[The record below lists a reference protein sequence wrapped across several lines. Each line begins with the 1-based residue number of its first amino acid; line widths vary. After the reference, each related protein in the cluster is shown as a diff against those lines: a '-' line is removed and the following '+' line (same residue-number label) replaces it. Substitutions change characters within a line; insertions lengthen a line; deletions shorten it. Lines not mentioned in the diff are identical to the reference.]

1 MKHDGELHT
10 LTGAYALH
18 ALTPSEHEVFAE
30 HLDDCPSCRQE
41 VSEFSATAARLASA
55 ATLPPP
61 ARMKDAV
68 LHGIDSVRQLP
79 PLLPAAGRPPMTF
92 TAILRRKAITLAIA
106 ASIAAAAV
114 LGGVTVRQNR
124 LAEEARQ
131 LAQAS
136 ERRLQDVSSVVAASD
151 ARTVRGRTTAGAT
164 TSVVSSK
171 SRNRAV
177 FIGAGL
183 PDPGAGRTYQ
193 LWFDDHGA
201 MRPAG
206 LLTQD
211 GATLMEGGLQ
221 GASGVGLTVEPAGGS
236 ARPTTRPLTL
246 LALPN

>member
-18 ALTPSEHEVFAE
+18 ALTPTEHEVFTA
-30 HLDDCPSCRQE
+30 HLADCPSCRQE
-41 VSEFSATAARLASA
+41 VAEFSATAARLAGA

-61 ARMKDAV
+61 AHMKDAV
-68 LHGIDSVRQLP
+68 LYGIESVRQLP
-79 PLLPAAGRPPMTF
+79 PLLPATGRPMTF

-106 ASIAAAAV
+106 ASVAGVAV
-114 LGGVTVRQNR
+114 LGGVTVRQNQ

-131 LAQAS
+131 QAQAT
-136 ERRLQDVSSVVAASD
+136 ERRLQDVSAVVAAAD
-151 ARTVRGRTTAGAT
+151 ARTVRGRTSTGAAA
-164 TSVVSSK
+164 SVVSSK
-171 SRNRAV
+171 AQNRAV

-183 PDPGAGRTYQ
+183 PDPGADRTYQ
-193 LWFDDHGA
+193 LWFEDHGT

-211 GATLMEGGLQ
+211 GATLMQGGIQ

-236 ARPTTRPLTL
+236 TRPSSRPLVL
-246 LALPN
+246 LNLPA

>member
-18 ALTPSEHEVFAE
+18 ALTPAEHEVFTT
-30 HLDDCPSCRQE
+30 HLADCPSCRQE
-41 VSEFSATAARLASA
+41 VAEFAATAARLAGA

-61 ARMKDAV
+61 AHMKDAV
-68 LHGIDSVRQLP
+68 LYGIDSVRQLP
-79 PLLPAAGRPPMTF
+79 PLLPDSGRPMTF
-92 TAILRRKAITLAIA
+92 TAVLRRKAITLAIA
-106 ASIAAAAV
+106 ASIAGAAV
-114 LGGVTVRQNR
+114 LGGATVWQKQ
-124 LAEEARQ
+124 LAEDARQ
-131 LAQAS
+131 QAQAS
-136 ERRLQDVSSVVAASD
+136 ERRLQDVSAVVAAPD
-151 ARTVRGRTTAGAT
+151 ARTVRGRTTTGAA

-171 SRNRAV
+171 LQNRAV

-193 LWFDDHGA
+193 LWFEDHGT

-211 GATLMEGGLQ
+211 GATLMQGGIQ

-236 ARPTTRPLTL
+236 ARPTTRPLL
-246 LALPN
+246 LLNLPA

>member
-1 MKHDGELHT
+1 MKHDAELHT

-18 ALTPSEHEVFAE
+18 ALAPAEHEVFGE
-30 HLDDCPSCRQE
+30 HLGDCPSCRQE
-41 VSEFSATAARLASA
+41 VAEFSATAARLAGA
-55 ATLPPP
+55 VALAPP
-61 ARMKDAV
+61 ARMRDAV

-79 PLLPAAGRPPMTF
+79 PPVPAAGRQPMTF
-92 TAILRRKAITLAIA
+92 AAILRRKAITLAIA

-131 LAQAS
+131 QAQAS
-136 ERRLQDVSSVVAASD
+136 ERRLQDVSAVVAASD
-151 ARTVRGRTTAGAT
+151 ARTVRGRTPGGAT
-164 TSVVSSK
+164 TSVVSST

-177 FIGAGL
+177 FMAAGL

-206 LLTQD
+206 LLTRD
-211 GATLMEGGLQ
+211 GATLMEGGVQ

-236 ARPTTRPLTL
+236 ARPTTRPLML
-246 LALPN
+246 LALPD